1 VRRAYLALLA
11 VTAAVAIAIALL
23 ARLPRGAAERRA
35 APAEAPSVALALDV
49 EGGALAPALST
60 VPKDHRVQLEVRN
73 RGSAAVGF
81 ALAGYEDRVSA
92 ASVAPGETL
101 RVEFLADRPG
111 EDFAWLVDGKPCGR
125 LGVTGSHLVDG
136 HR

>member
-1 VRRAYLALLA
+1 MRRAYLALLA
-11 VTAAVAIAIALL
+11 ITAAASLGLALL
-23 ARLPRGAAERRA
+23 ARLPRGAAERA
-35 APAEAPSVALALDV
+35 PAPAEAPSVALALDV
-49 EGGALAPALST
+49 EGGSLAPALST
-60 VPKDHRVQLEVRN
+60 VPKDHRVRLEVRN
-73 RGSAAVGF
+73 RGGEAVGI

-92 ASVAPGETL
+92 PSVAPGETL

-125 LGVTGSHLVDG
+125 LAVTGSHLVDG

>member
-11 VTAAVAIAIALL
+11 VTAAAALGLVLL
-23 ARLPRGAAERRA
+23 ARLPRGAAERAA
-35 APAEAPSVALALDV
+35 APASAPAVALALDL
-49 EGGALAPALST
+49 EGGALVPALST
-60 VPKDHRVQLEVRN
+60 VPKDHRVRLEVRN
-73 RGSAAVGF
+73 RGSSAVGF

-92 ASVAPGETL
+92 PAVAPGETL

-111 EDFAWLVDGKPCGR
+111 EDFAWLVDGRPCGR
-125 LGVTGSHLVDG
+125 LAVAGSHLVEG

>member
-1 VRRAYLALLA
+1 VRRAYAGLLA
-11 VTAAVAIAIALL
+11 ATAVIALGLALL
-23 ARLPRGAAERRA
+23 ARLPHGAAERAA
-35 APAEAPSVALALDV
+35 APASVPGVALALEV
-49 EGGALAPALST
+49 AGGTLAPPLST
-60 VPKDHRVQLEVRN
+60 VPKDHLVRLELRN
-73 RGSAAVGF
+73 RGSAPVGF

-92 ASVAPGETL
+92 AAVAPGETL

-125 LGVTGSHLVDG
+125 LVVTGSHLVDG